1 MSWLLTWRRPPPP
14 PPPPPP
20 TSGGSRATSA
30 RSQGPGPGPR
40 TASWRPETSRGDL
53 EVLPWK
59 IRQDISNTSETT
71 SLMID

>member
-1 MSWLLTWRRPPPP
+1 MSWLLTWRRPRPPP
-14 PPPPPP
+14 PPPTP

-40 TASWRPETSRGDL
+40 TASWRPETSLADL